1 MTNVLSALNKINY
14 RLWWQLWG
22 LQFPEDFQ
30 KFRNAGRHWRPGL
43 QSWKPNREEEKAR
56 KLLKGELRNSSLLKG
71 KKKQTAN
78 GNQGN
83 FFVPML
89 SCFQKKNSCITEN
102 NSFSNHKSDY
112 EALQGCKLFI
122 KAKEPE
128 KVDNE
133 TFRSK
138 CNRIL
143 DLARRIFWSFLA
155 IFRVLQQH
163 WLTLLS
169 FCG

>member
-1 MTNVLSALNKINY
+1 MTALRSPISRRLSEI
-14 RLWWQLWG
+14 
-22 LQFPEDFQ
+22 Q
-30 KFRNAGRHWRPGL
+30 KCRQQHWRPGL
-43 QSWKPNREEEKAR
+43 QSWKPNREEKAR

-133 TFRSK
+133 TFSLGLNATDPGFGQKNLLIFSCNFLESYSNIGWRSFHFADK
-138 CNRIL
+138 QVCK
-143 DLARRIFWSFLA
+143 A
-155 IFRVLQQH
+155 
-163 WLTLLS
+163 
-169 FCG
+169 

>member
-1 MTNVLSALNKINY
+1 MTALRSPISR
-14 RLWWQLWG
+14 RL
-22 LQFPEDFQ
+22 Q
-30 KFRNAGRHWRPGL
+30 KFRNAVEGL
-43 QSWKPNREEEKAR
+43 QSWKPNREEKAR

-133 TFRSK
+133 TFSLGLNATDPGFWQENLLIFS
-138 CNRIL
+138 CN
-143 DLARRIFWSFLA
+143 FLESCS
-155 IFRVLQQH
+155 I
-163 WLTLLS
+163 WLTLS

>member
-1 MTNVLSALNKINY
+1 MTALRSPISR
-14 RLWWQLWG
+14 RL
-22 LQFPEDFQ
+22 Q
-30 KFRNAGRHWRPGL
+30 KFRNAVEGL
-43 QSWKPNREEEKAR
+43 QSWKPNREEKAR
-56 KLLKGELRNSSLLKG
+56 KLLKGKRANWGTHLFSKT

-143 DLARRIFWSFLA
+143 DFGRRIFWSFLA
-155 IFRVLQQH
+155 IF
-163 WLTLLS
+163 
-169 FCG
+169 